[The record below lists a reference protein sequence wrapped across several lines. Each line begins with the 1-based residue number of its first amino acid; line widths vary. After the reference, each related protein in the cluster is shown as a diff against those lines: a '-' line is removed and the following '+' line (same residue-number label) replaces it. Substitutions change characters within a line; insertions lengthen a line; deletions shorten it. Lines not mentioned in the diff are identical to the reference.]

1 MLGFTII
8 QESSCTALWV
18 DVKAMSNGKEFVG
31 RGLLDTGAARSALTA
46 DVKTFLN
53 LTDST
58 DKHDVNTANGPD
70 HVPYYLIDIT
80 LCDSVDFSDVEFDL
94 FKSYN
99 GGPDFLI
106 GMDIISRG
114 NLAVTNYSGTLMV
127 SFESPSRGNIDFSR
141 L

>member
-1 MLGFTII
+1 MPGFTIV
-8 QESSCTALWV
+8 QASSCTALWV
-18 DVKAMSNGKEFVG
+18 DVKAVSNGKEFVG
-31 RGLLDTGAARSALTA
+31 RGLLDTGATRSALTA
-46 DVKTFLN
+46 DVKTFLD

-58 DKHDVNTANGPD
+58 DKHEVNTAKGKD
-70 HVPYYLIDIT
+70 HVSHYLIDIT
-80 LCDSVDFSDVEFDL
+80 LCDSVDFSNVEFDL
-94 FKSYN
+94 FKSYK

-114 NLAVTNYSGTLMV
+114 NLAITNYNGKFMM